1 MTMTLDEVP
10 RVSRKKGSRK
20 KRRSRKTR
28 RAIKVIGWSL
38 VGIAMA
44 AIFMT
49 GALYFVLSMRGEATG
64 LPNTGPV
71 RPEMPY

>member
-10 RVSRKKGSRK
+10 GVSRQRSRK
-20 KRRSRKTR
+20 KRRSRKSR

-38 VGIAMA
+38 VGLATT

-49 GALYFVLSMRGEATG
+49 GAIYFVLSMRGEATG
-64 LPNTGPV
+64 VPNTGPM